1 MDLLIKVFTAIAMIK
16 DQLSFLFLSKKLEDY
31 LELSQIFLGNL
42 QNNGKVFIKM
52 ETHLYFL
59 LDQMDLYQ
67 SLTMLRIKINMKLVI
82 VMIEWLI
89 LLLLLSLVTIVM
101 MLLNNHL
108 IIILVIWIKD
118 FPTKTMEWVHKRT
131 RNIWQVNS
139 IFQYKKWKFIK

>member
-31 LELSQIFLGNL
+31 LELSLIFLGNL

-59 LDQMDLYQ
+59 LDLMDLYQ
-67 SLTMLRIKINMKLVI
+67 SLTMLKIKIILKLLI

-89 LLLLLSLVTIVM
+89 LLVLFSLITIVM
-101 MLLNNHL
+101 MSLNKEM
-108 IIILVIWIKD
+108 IKILVI
-118 FPTKTMEWVHKRT
+118 
-131 RNIWQVNS
+131 
-139 IFQYKKWKFIK
+139 

>member
-31 LELSQIFLGNL
+31 LELSLIFLGNL

-59 LDQMDLYQ
+59 LDLMDLYQ
-67 SLTMLRIKINMKLVI
+67 SLAMLRIKNKMKLYI

-89 LLLLLSLVTIVM
+89 LRVLFAFMKIVM
-101 MLLNNHL
+101 MLL
-108 IIILVIWIKD
+108 IKEMIKIGVICIKD
-118 FPTKTMEWVHKRT
+118 LTTKTME
-131 RNIWQVNS
+131 
-139 IFQYKKWKFIK
+139 

>member
-16 DQLSFLFLSKKLEDY
+16 DLLSFLFLSKKLEDY

-42 QNNGKVFIKM
+42 QRKQKVFIKM

-59 LDQMDLYQ
+59 LDLMDLYQ
-67 SLTMLRIKINMKLVI
+67 SLTMLRIKINMKFII

-89 LLLLLSLVTIVM
+89 LLGLFSLITIVM
-101 MLLNNHL
+101 IL
-108 IIILVIWIKD
+108 INKNLEIGVIWIKD
-118 FPTKTMEWVHKRT
+118 LTTKTMEWADKRT
-131 RNIWQVNS
+131 RNIWQVKN